1 MFVAQVINKQVSKNI
16 NTTLLPNYGTVN
28 KGDRCKLCM
37 NVLLHT
43 FRNRMK
49 QNGAGS
55 DWCTVPTG
63 FVLFTLRHQSPDQ
76 MQNESKC
83 QTSTSALYNSLVVMG
98 LLNWPNQETIS
109 KCTIKMS
116 WAWFQ
121 SCHPS
126 CWWHHSY
133 SHPREGRGYMFGSD
147 DNICYLFHRS
157 NLPQQMAVQSP
168 EIGKCLFHMHG
179 HTQIICGFIII
190 LQLHMCF
197 LGELPCVSLTPY
209 T

>member
-1 MFVAQVINKQVSKNI
+1 MPGHNELWSYSFMFVAQVINKQVSKNI

-109 KCTIKMS
+109 KCNQNELGMVSELSSKLLMTPQLQPSQRRS
-116 WAWFQ
+116 WVYVRF
-121 SCHPS
+121 
-126 CWWHHSY
+126 WW
-133 SHPREGRGYMFGSD
+133 
-147 DNICYLFHRS
+147 
-157 NLPQQMAVQSP
+157 
-168 EIGKCLFHMHG
+168 
-179 HTQIICGFIII
+179 
-190 LQLHMCF
+190 
-197 LGELPCVSLTPY
+197 
-209 T
+209 